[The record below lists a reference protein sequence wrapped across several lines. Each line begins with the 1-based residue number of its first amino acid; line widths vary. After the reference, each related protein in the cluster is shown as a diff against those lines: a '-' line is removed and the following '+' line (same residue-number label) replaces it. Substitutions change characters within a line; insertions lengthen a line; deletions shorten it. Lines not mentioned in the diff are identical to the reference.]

1 MEWAVITGGGTGIGR
16 ILASHFSR
24 RYNVLIVG
32 RRGHLLDA
40 TRACAANPEAVR
52 CVQADIATSDGLFTV
67 LQAIPRDAAV
77 GLVIQNAAI
86 GDPGKLRDIDVAHF
100 LEAMAVNVAAPLALV
115 QELLPSLRRAHRPMI
130 VHLGTSVSD
139 WPQVGTTTYGVT
151 KAAFKRL
158 GQQLQVEL
166 SGVVD
171 VALITPGVVDTEGL
185 REHVSKAH
193 AAFLPHAH
201 YLEKALPGG
210 TSPSELTSF
219 VDWVLSKPT
228 ADLHSKEWKLSEWK
242 RQAAQAD
249 PPRVWFNVCPA
260 RSLLCTPQGLAVA
273 AFAGAAIFAWRKS
286 KF

>member
-24 RYNVLIVG
+24 RYNVVIVG

-40 TRACAANPEAVR
+40 TRACAANPETVR
-52 CVQADIATSDGLFTV
+52 CVQADIATEAGRSSV

-86 GDPGKLRDIDVAHF
+86 GDPGKLRDIDLGHF

-115 QELLPSLRRAHRPMI
+115 QDLLPSLRRAQRPVI
-130 VHLGTSVSD
+130 VHLGTSVAD

-166 SGVVD
+166 SGIVD

-210 TSPSELTSF
+210 TTSSELTSF
-219 VDWVLSKPT
+219 VDWVLSKST
-228 ADLHSKEWKLSEWK
+228 ADLHSKEWKFSEWK
-242 RQAAQAD
+242 RQTAVSD
-249 PPRVWFNVCPA
+249 PPAVLFNVCPA
-260 RSLLCTPQGLAVA
+260 RTLLCTPQGLALA
-273 AFAGAAIFAWRKS
+273 AVGCAAIFVWRSS
-286 KF
+286 KL